1 MPELLARENLKKRL
15 EVSERKRFFLQRK
28 LAQKSVDEDGFGWSM
43 ADLMALLL
51 IFFILFYAHSSNR
64 VTASTERPVEVQ
76 IRERVRT
83 LFFWLEK
90 PAQKHEEAPKPAP
103 APGQIESK
111 QADRFNESLEEL
123 RREVLKTM
131 NGADGESFDVRWDN
145 RRLVFVLGERITF
158 NAGQAELLSESYPA
172 LLKIAAIIGSQK
184 GFEVVVSGHT
194 DDRPINT
201 TRFPSNWELSAA
213 RAVTVARFLIE
224 NGLAPHRVSIQG
236 FSAYRPINENTT
248 PQNRQAN
255 RRVEITLIKE
265 KEDKT
270 GSRPGDS

>member
-1 MPELLARENLKKRL
+1 VPEFEPEELKKRL

-28 LAQKSVDEDGFGWSM
+28 LAQRAVDEDGFGWSM

-64 VTASTERPVEVQ
+64 VTASTDKPVEVKIQ
-76 IRERVRT
+76 EKVRT

-90 PAQKHEEAPKPAP
+90 PTQKKEDAAGPSPAP
-103 APGQIESK
+103 AEVETR
-111 QADRFNESLEEL
+111 QASQSNESLEEL
-123 RREVLKTM
+123 RREVLRSID
-131 NGADGESFDVRWDN
+131 GANEDSFSVKWDN

-158 NAGQAELLSESYPA
+158 NAGEADLLPGSFPT
-172 LLKIAAIIGSQK
+172 LLKIASIIGSKK

-213 RAVTVARFLIE
+213 RAVTVAKFLVD
-224 NGLAPHRVSIQG
+224 NGLAPNRVSIQG
-236 FSAYRPINENTT
+236 FSSYRPINENTS
-248 PQNRQAN
+248 PENRQAN

-265 KEDKT
+265 NEDGT
-270 GSRPGDS
+270 G

>member
-1 MPELLARENLKKRL
+1 MPEFEKEELKKRL

-28 LAQKSVDEDGFGWSM
+28 LAQRAVDEDGFGWSM

-51 IFFILFYAHSSNR
+51 IFFILFYAHSNNR

-76 IRERVRT
+76 IQEKVRT

-90 PAQKHEEAPKPAP
+90 PAQKNEDALKPSP
-103 APGQIESK
+103 TPGEVESK
-111 QADRFNESLEEL
+111 QANLHNDSLEEL
-123 RREVLKTM
+123 RREVLRTM
-131 NGADGESFDVRWDN
+131 DGADKDSFSVKWDN

-158 NAGQAELLSESYPA
+158 NAGEADLLPDSFPT
-172 LLKIAAIIGSQK
+172 LLKIAGVIGSKK

-213 RAVTVARFLIE
+213 RAVIVAKFLVD
-224 NGLAPHRVSIQG
+224 NGLAPDRVSIQG
-236 FSAYRPINENTT
+236 FSSYRPINENTS
-248 PQNRQAN
+248 PENRQAN

-265 KEDKT
+265 NEDGT
-270 GSRPGDS
+270 GSRSNNS